1 MRRRLSMAVAPKTSE
16 EKLDALIRGVTKVL
30 EKVDQGKSKIIR
42 RPASTNFYSP
52 RGGQLQF
59 AVGSP
64 RWGAPEDKDG
74 LLVSYIDKEGA
85 VFIEAAPPNPE
96 DPGKLDWKNKKIV
109 FALSDKDIAVIV
121 DALET
126 GALDKGGNLVNLTHT
141 TGPENAPIVK
151 YFKIKPGTP
160 APDGR
165 PTFLMEVADQSAKNK
180 VSVFVGRADIT
191 RLKLV
196 LAGSINKVLGWDV
209 A

>member
-1 MRRRLSMAVAPKTSE
+1 MAVAPKTTE

-30 EKVDQGKSKIIR
+30 EKVDLSKNKIVR
-42 RPASTNFYSP
+42 RPSPTNFYSP
-52 RGGQLQF
+52 KGGQLQF

-74 LLVSYIDKEGA
+74 VQVSYIDKEGA
-85 VFIEAAPPNPE
+85 VFIEGAPPNPE
-96 DPGKLDWKNKKIV
+96 DPGKLDWKNRKIV

-126 GALDKGGNLVNLTHT
+126 NVLDRGGNLVNLTHT

-151 YFKIKPGTP
+151 YFKIKPGT
-160 APDGR
+160 ANQDGR
-165 PTFLMEVADQSAKNK
+165 PTFLMELADQSSKNK

-196 LAGSINKVLGWDV
+196 LSNSISKILGWDM